1 MKKILIHRARI
12 VNEGKKFIG
21 SVLIEGE
28 DIAKVY
34 TAPDKIDI
42 PAGCEVI
49 EAEGKL
55 LLPGVID
62 DQVHFRDPGLTHK
75 GDLATETRAAVAG
88 GITSIMEMPNT
99 IPQTITNGLLRE
111 KHKIAAEKSVTNY
124 SFYLGA
130 TNDNIDEI
138 KKIDPAVVCGVK
150 VFMGAS
156 TGNMLV
162 DKEESLRNIFS
173 EAPGIVACH
182 CEDETTIRNN
192 TKAYIEE
199 YGEDMPFSY
208 HPLIRSRDACLK
220 SSALAVRLAREYG
233 TRLHILHL
241 STAGEMELFDNSIPL
256 EEKKITAEVCV
267 HHLWFDD
274 TWYQEKGALIK
285 WNPAI
290 KTPFDRKA
298 LLDAVKNDKI
308 DIIATDHAPHTL
320 EEKSQV
326 YTKSPSGG
334 PLVQHSLVAMLDLWH
349 LGEIEL
355 EKIVE
360 KMCHNPAT
368 LFGVEKRGF
377 IRPGYRAD
385 LVLVDPDR
393 RWEVTPENI
402 LYKCGWSPFMG
413 HRFRSSVI
421 STFVNGN
428 RVWNE
433 GVIEDSFRGQPLS
446 FATRKNP

>member
-1 MKKILIHRARI
+1 MKKILINGAWI
-12 VNEGKKFIG
+12 VNEGQKFKG

-28 DIAKVY
+28 NISRVFNS
-34 TAPDKIDI
+34 PDKIDI
-42 PAGCEVI
+42 PSGCEVI
-49 EAEGKL
+49 EADGML

-88 GITSIMEMPNT
+88 GITSVMEMPNT
-99 IPQTITNGLLRE
+99 IPQTITNKLLAE
-111 KHKIAAEKSVTNY
+111 KHVIAAEKSVTNY

-130 TNDNIDEI
+130 TNDNIKEI
-138 KKIDPAVVCGVK
+138 KNIDPSKVCGIK

-162 DKEESLRNIFS
+162 DNEESLRKIFS
-173 EAPGIVACH
+173 EAKGIVACH

-192 TKAYIEE
+192 TKAYTEE
-199 YGEDMPFSY
+199 YGENMPFSY

-220 SSALAVRLAREYG
+220 SSSLAVRLAREYG

-241 STAGEMELFDNSIPL
+241 STAGEMELFDNTIPL

-274 TWYQEKGALIK
+274 TWYEEKGPFIK

-298 LLDAVKNDKI
+298 LIEAVKNDKI
-308 DIIATDHAPHTL
+308 DIIATDHAPHTID
-320 EEKSQV
+320 EKMQV
-326 YTKSPSGG
+326 YAKSPSGG

-349 LGEIEL
+349 RGEISI

-360 KMCHNPAT
+360 KMCHNPAI

-377 IRPGYRAD
+377 IRAGYRAD
-385 LVLVDPDR
+385 LVIVDPDR
-393 RWEVTPENI
+393 SWEVKPENI
-402 LYKCGWSPFMG
+402 MYKCGWSPFTG

-428 RVWNE
+428 RVWND
-433 GVIEDSFRGQPLS
+433 GLLDDSVPGQPLS
-446 FATRKNP
+446 FISGRG